1 MFKITLKETNKLVSF
16 TDKFFSYDWRIM
28 KRENSS
34 ESFDFLAVNKDYNR
48 TITVSIS
55 RTNSKTLYL
64 SIRERE
70 KKIYT
75 SFVKSYQDI
84 NIFKQMI
91 RCLG

>member
-28 KRENSS
+28 KREGSS

-64 SIRERE
+64 SIREGG